1 MENKTALTFA
11 PNFPKAFKASSSFTV
26 KIDGSNSLYEYKDKK
41 EIKLNNNR
49 KIEKINLKKVTLK
62 FILFNFASIL
72 FVLLFD

>member
-26 KIDGSNSLYEYKDKK
+26 KIEGSNSLYEYKDKK

-49 KIEKINLKKVTLK
+49 KIEKNK
-62 FILFNFASIL
+62 FEKGNSKIYTF
-72 FVLLFD
+72 